1 MTGSISLIWAGT
13 RMPCRNIG
21 GNALLYHGLL
31 DLFICLWLTR
41 LQGKCRESHDKAENE
56 VKTAH

>member
-1 MTGSISLIWAGT
+1 
-13 RMPCRNIG
+13 MPCRNIG